1 MWKSNLHCERQSR
14 DTKAQ
19 PGRTNWT
26 FWNRTFRSRVSK
38 VVHRLV
44 KEEQGTRNTYL
55 ASPSETRCCEA
66 LPVAVR
72 NSGWVASRVFPV
84 VRTSTFFRLLFFF
97 VLFYCPIWIW
107 FLNVYYKAYLAL
119 LLSPN
124 GKNGQVP
131 MQIPLSGSMA
141 DRSDRCK
148 WTILWSKG
156 PPALIHR

>member
-1 MWKSNLHCERQSR
+1 MWKSNLHRERQSR

-19 PGRTNWT
+19 PGQTNWT
-26 FWNRTFRSRVSK
+26 FWNRTFRSRDSK

-55 ASPSETRCCEA
+55 ASPRETRCCTLLKPCRSWLGGQPRISCREH
-66 LPVAVR
+66 LYIF
-72 NSGWVASRVFPV
+72 VAS
-84 VRTSTFFRLLFFF
+84 FFF

-107 FLNVYYKAYLAL
+107 FLNAYYKAYLAL
-119 LLSPN
+119 LLSSN

-148 WTILWSKG
+148 WTILLSKG
-156 PPALIHR
+156 PPALIHL